1 MTKAQVNSLKL
12 VTSLLVIAG
21 LYLLTAPRHITFEDA
36 GLFQQVCHFGG
47 IAHPPGYPLFTM
59 ICTPAFALGFDPI
72 LTGNL
77 ISISFGL
84 LTLTALYFVLGELG
98 LSVNLRCFTVLIAG
112 IGLEF
117 WSQSLIIEVYSLNS
131 FLLISLVFIAL
142 SFRRTGAAVWLWLGA
157 LVLGLSL
164 ANHWPLTL
172 LTMPGI
178 ALIYLAALVKNPRQH
193 LTRRNLIISSLLLL
207 LGLVPYLHL
216 LLKPVE
222 TFGYSGGI
230 ANFSEFIAYISRS
243 AYAEVDETGFAGLR
257 DKVAFA
263 GWFSRSLF
271 EQQGWILGVIA
282 LAGISHGLRT
292 RPLEHLGLLLITAGN
307 SYVLIG
313 LLGFEYNYQYQ
324 TAFSHYPIMAYLC
337 WSIWIGVGTA
347 FLTARMMAIRP
358 SYSWVSVLIMSAL
371 LAAATGHNF
380 RENDRAGTTLAED
393 YANALL
399 GALPKHSALV
409 VDGDAQMSALGYKR
423 YVELQRP
430 DIDIYEWENAFAFNN
445 LPLDR
450 VEYLQALTKFRPVF
464 SVEVS
469 GLPRAEEYA
478 LFQAISSEGP
488 AIVVDKTTLALF
500 RRVAT
505 GYRQGRFRNGADIA
519 FAHQFLIGAGNYLF
533 DRVLQGEIGP
543 AEAETLVQV
552 QQTFPGAIAVAS
564 MAMATGSTLLDRER
578 LLMLLAPYEENF
590 PVAAMPGEKWQ
601 YYIMLSRLVPA
612 DRAVSYIERAAAAQP
627 DRRNPAW
634 CHLNPE
640 ACQVR

>member
-36 GLFQQVCHFGG
+36 GLFQQVCHYGG
-47 IAHPPGYPLFTM
+47 IAHPPGYPLFTL

-98 LSVNLRCFTVLIAG
+98 LSVNIRCFTVLIAG

-131 FLLISLVFIAL
+131 FLLMSLVFTAL

-178 ALIYLAALVKNPRQH
+178 ALIYLAALVKPPWRH
-193 LTRRNLIISSLLLL
+193 LTRRNLIVSSLLLL
-207 LGLVPYLHL
+207 LGLAPYLLL
-216 LLKPVE
+216 LLKPAD

-337 WSIWIGVGTA
+337 WSIWIGFGTA
-347 FLTARMMAIRP
+347 FLT
-358 SYSWVSVLIMSAL
+358 
-371 LAAATGHNF
+371 
-380 RENDRAGTTLAED
+380 
-393 YANALL
+393 
-399 GALPKHSALV
+399 
-409 VDGDAQMSALGYKR
+409 
-423 YVELQRP
+423 
-430 DIDIYEWENAFAFNN
+430 
-445 LPLDR
+445 
-450 VEYLQALTKFRPVF
+450 
-464 SVEVS
+464 
-469 GLPRAEEYA
+469 
-478 LFQAISSEGP
+478 
-488 AIVVDKTTLALF
+488 
-500 RRVAT
+500 
-505 GYRQGRFRNGADIA
+505 
-519 FAHQFLIGAGNYLF
+519 
-533 DRVLQGEIGP
+533 
-543 AEAETLVQV
+543 
-552 QQTFPGAIAVAS
+552 
-564 MAMATGSTLLDRER
+564 
-578 LLMLLAPYEENF
+578 
-590 PVAAMPGEKWQ
+590 
-601 YYIMLSRLVPA
+601 
-612 DRAVSYIERAAAAQP
+612 
-627 DRRNPAW
+627 
-634 CHLNPE
+634 
-640 ACQVR
+640 